1 MPRFWIAHSWRVI
14 SAAQFRWLVVAISV
28 LAFIITYAAN
38 RGGRIALRVFVV
50 FCLVLFLNA
59 FWHIAAAVY
68 LRGYAP
74 GVVTAVLVVLPVC
87 GWLLFT
93 RKRIGTEVSQG
104 TSEQLSVPLYFSR
117 SEGLVRVCRCCA
129 QDPSPRR

>member
-1 MPRFWIAHSWRVI
+1 MPRFWSAHSWRVI

-28 LAFIITYAAN
+28 LAFIINYAAN
-38 RGGRIALRVFVV
+38 RGGRIALRMFVV

-93 RKRIGTEVSQG
+93 RKRIGTE
-104 TSEQLSVPLYFSR
+104 
-117 SEGLVRVCRCCA
+117 
-129 QDPSPRR
+129 SPRVQASS